1 MTGTYS
7 VPGMSCGHCVE
18 AITGEVGK
26 VEGVSDVRI
35 DLDTKIVTVVG
46 GGRDAIA
53 AARRWCSHPCECEQH
68 NSTISTSRA
77 SDSHPS

>member
-1 MTGTYS
+1 MTSTYS

-18 AITGEVGK
+18 TITGEVGK

-46 GGRDAIA
+46 GERDAVLA
-53 AARRWCSHPCECEQH
+53 AIDDAGFDV
-68 NSTISTSRA
+68 A
-77 SDSHPS
+77 

>member
-1 MTGTYS
+1 MTSTYS

-35 DLDTKIVTVVG
+35 DLDPKIGTVVG
-46 GGRDAIA
+46 GERGAVLAAIDDAGFDVA
-53 AARRWCSHPCECEQH
+53 
-68 NSTISTSRA
+68 
-77 SDSHPS
+77 